1 MEFSKSDKK
10 TIRALIHK
18 GMMLE
23 FERGMK
29 KAETIINDWK
39 KGEGNPQE
47 AYHKLFGHLMTFDKG
62 IAHRYDG
69 LSNSNLIFVLTWQIQ
84 KGFVDRNELTTL
96 SDEGK
101 EKMERMLS

>member
-23 FERGMK
+23 FERGLK

-47 AYHKLFGHLMTFDKG
+47 AYEPV
-62 IAHRYDG
+62 A
-69 LSNSNLIFVLTWQIQ
+69 
-84 KGFVDRNELTTL
+84 GFV
-96 SDEGK
+96 
-101 EKMERMLS
+101 